1 MDNTENK
8 FVSFASSLDYESL
21 SEDAIYAAKIRIIDT
36 FGCALGAYD
45 ASTADICRKL
55 AAPVSEGPR
64 ARIFGTLESVSI
76 EHATLANSAMVRYL
90 DMSDAY
96 LKTSTAHPSDNFPGI
111 LALGEAY
118 GVSGKDVLLATLI
131 SYEAHCRVC
140 DVAPFGPNGWD
151 QPVGGAP
158 AMALAAARLLGLNP
172 VKMRHAVAIAVVSSV
187 ALDQTRRGAL
197 SMWKGMAGPD
207 AARKGVYAA
216 LLAQAGMTGPE
227 EPFEGK
233 HGLWAKTLGAQCD
246 IPIPERIEGHIFAL
260 QQTNIKTYPVRDA
273 IQIPVKTAL
282 MVRERVA
289 VDDIETL
296 VIHTYRHA
304 FLKAI
309 EEPSTWDPRT
319 RESADHCLPYC
330 LAAALVDGNVT
341 PDSFKNE
348 RFLKAD
354 VRRLMAR
361 MKIEFDATYDEVAP
375 ATRSCRLEAIIK
387 SGEVVTVE
395 YKQTPEDILKGPSK
409 QQVEEKF
416 RTLSA
421 TAIGKDQQ
429 DALLERIW
437 ALETLDNVRALLD
450 LTKI

>member
-1 MDNTENK
+1 M
-8 FVSFASSLDYESL
+8 
-21 SEDAIYAAKIRIIDT
+21 I
-36 FGCALGAYD
+36 
-45 ASTADICRKL
+45 
-55 AAPVSEGPR
+55 
-64 ARIFGTLESVSI
+64 
-76 EHATLANSAMVRYL
+76 
-90 DMSDAY
+90 
-96 LKTSTAHPSDNFPGI
+96 
-111 LALGEAY
+111 
-118 GVSGKDVLLATLI
+118 
-131 SYEAHCRVC
+131 
-140 DVAPFGPNGWD
+140 
-151 QPVGGAP
+151 
-158 AMALAAARLLGLNP
+158 
-172 VKMRHAVAIAVVSSV
+172 
-187 ALDQTRRGAL
+187 
-197 SMWKGMAGPD
+197 
-207 AARKGVYAA
+207 
-216 LLAQAGMTGPE
+216 
-227 EPFEGK
+227 
-233 HGLWAKTLGAQCD
+233 
-246 IPIPERIEGHIFAL
+246 
-260 QQTNIKTYPVRDA
+260 
-273 IQIPVKTAL
+273 
-282 MVRERVA
+282 RERVA

-354 VRRLMAR
+354 VRRLMVR
-361 MKIEFDATYDEVAP
+361 MKIEFDAAYDEVAP

-409 QQVEEKF
+409 EQVEEKF

-421 TAIGKDQQ
+421 SAIGKDQQ

-437 ALETLDNVRALLD
+437 ALETLDNVKALLD